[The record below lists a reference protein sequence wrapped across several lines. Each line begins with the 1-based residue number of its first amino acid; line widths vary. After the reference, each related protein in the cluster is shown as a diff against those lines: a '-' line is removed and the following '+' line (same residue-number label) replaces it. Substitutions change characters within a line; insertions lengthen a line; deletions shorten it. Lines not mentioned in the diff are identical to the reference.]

1 MNVFVCFKAC
11 AQFESMLEECNSSL
25 SESEYQ
31 MNVNRLYALSSGWF
45 ETFFNGKMMKRNWII
60 GFEWKCKLL
69 YRRWC
74 IHSHLMVGHRTKF
87 YTVMISFFF
96 FLLLSLSLVLL
107 VLIVA
112 VVLAI
117 IRQKKIELSLTQ
129 RLLLLSSS
137 LINGKA
143 FVLALNGVFIQR
155 KNSYTLN
162 WFHYFLFQVI

>member
-1 MNVFVCFKAC
+1 MWIDCMLFQVDDLKRFSMEKWWSAIELSDLN
-11 AQFESMLEECNSSL
+11 ESVS
-25 SESEYQ
+25 
-31 MNVNRLYALSSGWF
+31 F
-45 ETFFNGKMMKRNWII
+45 
-60 GFEWKCKLL
+60 
-69 YRRWC
+69 C
-74 IHSHLMVGHRTKF
+74 IEGDVYMVGHRTKF